1 MTTSCLDTIDSIK
14 IFRIAE
20 LFSYLKIA
28 SEIYFNKIY
37 NSHRLNL

>member
-1 MTTSCLDTIDSIK
+1 MTTSCLATIDSIK

-28 SEIYFNKIY
+28 GEIYFNKIY
-37 NSHRLNL
+37 NSHK

>member
-1 MTTSCLDTIDSIK
+1 MTTSCLATIDSIK
-14 IFRIAE
+14 IFRIVE
-20 LFSYLKIA
+20 LYLKIA